1 MKIKNLKLSRK
12 LFLGFGFILL
22 MMITVNMFSIHQMNI
37 LKSEIDNFNNQWL
50 PSAMA
55 ISSLNLNTSE
65 LRRNQ
70 LQYAFTTDEG
80 TRNDLAAAMIL
91 SIDKINENLDTYA
104 RLKAQKSDVAQSP
117 EEERHLFSSFEND
130 WEMYQ
135 DLSFNIVQLSRQNKQ
150 EKAFDLLNG
159 QTKLIYNN
167 INENLQKLLNF
178 YETEVLSGARNA
190 NLTFQAT
197 KKLITSLLI
206 ITMILSLLFVI
217 WLIRWIKLPIRRL
230 EKGAKL
236 VAEGDLSVQLDII
249 SEDEIGNLTNSFNLM
264 TKSLRE
270 VMEKSKEQSDRL
282 RMQWEVLSDTN
293 RELEKKSKSLEK
305 QKSTI
310 EKKNRDLRKTMEKL
324 KSTQAQLINSEKMA
338 SLGQLTAGIAH
349 EINNPINY
357 ISAGIN
363 PLKRDMAEINE
374 LFNRYRK
381 ISQNGYDE
389 NLLND
394 ARQYSDE
401 IESEYLFEEIQS
413 LLHGIEEGA
422 TRTTEIIMGLR
433 NFSRMDE
440 DAMKTANINDGIDS
454 TLMLLKNKLKNKV
467 KIIKDYGQIQP
478 IDCYPGKLNQV
489 FMNIINNAADAIKDK
504 GTITIRTSSEG
515 GSVLVSIK
523 DNGIGMP
530 DKVRKKIFEPFF
542 TTKDVGQGTGL
553 GLSISFGIIEQHN
566 GSISIKSAA
575 GKGSEFIIRLPINSY

>member
-1 MKIKNLKLSRK
+1 
-12 LFLGFGFILL
+12 
-22 MMITVNMFSIHQMNI
+22 
-37 LKSEIDNFNNQWL
+37 
-50 PSAMA
+50 
-55 ISSLNLNTSE
+55 
-65 LRRNQ
+65 
-70 LQYAFTTDEG
+70 
-80 TRNDLAAAMIL
+80 
-91 SIDKINENLDTYA
+91 
-104 RLKAQKSDVAQSP
+104 
-117 EEERHLFSSFEND
+117 
-130 WEMYQ
+130 
-135 DLSFNIVQLSRQNKQ
+135 
-150 EKAFDLLNG
+150 
-159 QTKLIYNN
+159 
-167 INENLQKLLNF
+167 
-178 YETEVLSGARNA
+178 
-190 NLTFQAT
+190 
-197 KKLITSLLI
+197 
-206 ITMILSLLFVI
+206 
-217 WLIRWIKLPIRRL
+217 
-230 EKGAKL
+230 
-236 VAEGDLSVQLDII
+236 
-249 SEDEIGNLTNSFNLM
+249 
-264 TKSLRE
+264 
-270 VMEKSKEQSDRL
+270 
-282 RMQWEVLSDTN
+282 
-293 RELEKKSKSLEK
+293 
-305 QKSTI
+305 
-310 EKKNRDLRKTMEKL
+310 MEKL

-504 GTITIRTSSEG
+504 GTITIRTWSEG

-523 DNGIGMP
+523 DNGMGMP

>member
-1 MKIKNLKLSRK
+1 MRK
-12 LFLGFGFILL
+12 
-22 MMITVNMFSIHQMNI
+22 
-37 LKSEIDNFNNQWL
+37 
-50 PSAMA
+50 A
-55 ISSLNLNTSE
+55 I
-65 LRRNQ
+65 
-70 LQYAFTTDEG
+70 
-80 TRNDLAAAMIL
+80 
-91 SIDKINENLDTYA
+91 
-104 RLKAQKSDVAQSP
+104 
-117 EEERHLFSSFEND
+117 
-130 WEMYQ
+130 
-135 DLSFNIVQLSRQNKQ
+135 
-150 EKAFDLLNG
+150 
-159 QTKLIYNN
+159 
-167 INENLQKLLNF
+167 
-178 YETEVLSGARNA
+178 
-190 NLTFQAT
+190 
-197 KKLITSLLI
+197 
-206 ITMILSLLFVI
+206 
-217 WLIRWIKLPIRRL
+217 
-230 EKGAKL
+230 
-236 VAEGDLSVQLDII
+236 
-249 SEDEIGNLTNSFNLM
+249 
-264 TKSLRE
+264 
-270 VMEKSKEQSDRL
+270 
-282 RMQWEVLSDTN
+282 
-293 RELEKKSKSLEK
+293 
-305 QKSTI
+305 
-310 EKKNRDLRKTMEKL
+310 DLRKTMEKL

-401 IESEYLFEEIQS
+401 IESDYLFEEIQS

-504 GTITIRTSSEG
+504 GTITIRTWSES

-566 GSISIKSAA
+566 GSISVKSAA